1 MDLRLRVGQLG
12 HGDEAD
18 KLLLTLV
25 AAERFEGDTIVMVA
39 AGMCH
44 SVALGA
50 DGRVWTWG
58 WSFGGCLGHNN
69 EEGRLVPTHLG
80 GALAGAAAVLVAAG
94 SSNSLAVTID
104 GVLWA
109 WGSGGG
115 QVHGGGGQL
124 GLGDGDDRL
133 VPARVGGEETL
144 GSRVLTVACGYAHTL
159 CVTEEGTLWTFG
171 NGCDGVL
178 GHNDAN
184 NRLLPTQVEAQ
195 YFGHAKIVSAAA
207 GSDAAIALSYSAV
220 VTEHGHLYTWG
231 SGTAEDVSFDEF
243 PSGLG
248 HSDGQPKLVPTLV
261 APHLLQFA
269 RIEHC
274 HGWPRWSPLHALAFA
289 MGTHSR
295 LGISAESAP
304 AGGGRASQSGSQ
316 GAGGCRQQH
325 GLRVCCNARGAGA
338 AGSCGMWSQI
348 MARGASGE
356 VGGGGATVWRRYAE

>member
-1 MDLRLRVGQLG
+1 VDLRLRVGQLG

-124 GLGDGDDRL
+124 GLG
-133 VPARVGGEETL
+133 
-144 GSRVLTVACGYAHTL
+144 
-159 CVTEEGTLWTFG
+159 
-171 NGCDGVL
+171 
-178 GHNDAN
+178 
-184 NRLLPTQVEAQ
+184 
-195 YFGHAKIVSAAA
+195 
-207 GSDAAIALSYSAV
+207 
-220 VTEHGHLYTWG
+220 
-231 SGTAEDVSFDEF
+231 
-243 PSGLG
+243 
-248 HSDGQPKLVPTLV
+248 
-261 APHLLQFA
+261 
-269 RIEHC
+269 
-274 HGWPRWSPLHALAFA
+274 GWY
-289 MGTHSR
+289 
-295 LGISAESAP
+295 
-304 AGGGRASQSGSQ
+304 
-316 GAGGCRQQH
+316 QH
-325 GLRVCCNARGAGA
+325 V
-338 AGSCGMWSQI
+338 
-348 MARGASGE
+348 SGE
-356 VGGGGATVWRRYAE
+356 RRHLDRGCSR